1 MLADGLALLCLPEE
15 LEMAAVW
22 WVGSLQDVHNW
33 LLLFMII
40 IMLVMINN
48 IIMTRILQELLMM
61 NSTWLE
67 SAWKL

>member
-15 LEMAAVW
+15 LEIAAVW
-22 WVGSLQDVHNW
+22 QVGSLQGVHNW